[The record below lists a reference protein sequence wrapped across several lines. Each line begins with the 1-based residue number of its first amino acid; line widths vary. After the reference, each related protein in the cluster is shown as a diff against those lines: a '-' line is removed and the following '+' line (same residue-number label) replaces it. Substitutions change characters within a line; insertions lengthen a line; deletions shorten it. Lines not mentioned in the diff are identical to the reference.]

1 MNGTLTNGSVQ
12 KIKIMGI
19 KEVREKY
26 IDYKISYIPKKDYM
40 IGITD
45 NIKVRRKDKYEE
57 IFISSNKNKYWI
69 LYINTG
75 FMTGH
80 FKSKKEAVAWFRN
93 GGR

>member
-1 MNGTLTNGSVQ
+1 MFYTRCYVALIIM
-12 KIKIMGI
+12 KIKD
-19 KEVREKY
+19 VREKY
-26 IDYKISYIPKKDYM
+26 TDYKISYIPKKDYL

-45 NIKVRRKDKYEE
+45 NKIKVRRKDKYEE

-69 LYINTG
+69 LYTNTG